1 MDFDKVV
8 SMAQDFAEKK
18 GLEFEI
24 YLFDAKILKMEAENS
39 NISNYTDAI
48 SNGFSL
54 RLKKED
60 KISFS
65 YCSGLDEEKA
75 VNSFNNGFNL
85 IGLTESNGDI
95 SFSSAK
101 IDKNNLY
108 ENNLGI
114 YSDNFFNVD
123 IENKKNNLIEME
135 NIAYSFDKRIYK
147 VDKPSYSEV
156 LISKRLVNSNS
167 IDLSSKKTNY
177 EIFLS
182 AASKNNDE
190 NASGFDFDASF
201 EFGSLKFKKVAMNGA
216 KKAVDQLGAKI
227 IESGKYNV
235 LFDNITSSELLSIL
249 KQSFYASSVYKKKS
263 LLDGKIDSKVLSEKL
278 TIIDDGTLFGGYG
291 TDIFDGEGTAMQKK
305 FLCLNGVI
313 KTFLYDIEYA
323 NKFQVKSTGN
333 SRRSSHKE
341 LPELGATNF
350 FIENGKKPF
359 IDVVGSIKNGLY
371 ITELMGLHMAK
382 PYTGEFSL
390 GASGFYVKN
399 GRIDFPIKG
408 IVISGNII
416 NLFNNIVE
424 IADDIR
430 FFGTIGSPSILIDDV
445 QISGK

>member
-65 YCSGLDEEKA
+65 YCSGLDEEKV

-101 IDKNNLY
+101 IDENNLY

-114 YSDNFFNVD
+114 YSDNFFSVD
-123 IENKKNNLIEME
+123 IETKKNNLIEME
-135 NIAYSFDKRIYK
+135 NIAYSFDKKIYK

-156 LISKRLVNSNS
+156 LIAKRLVNSNS
-167 IDLSSKKTNY
+167 IDLSSKKTHY

-216 KKAVDQLGAKI
+216 KKAVDQLGARI

-341 LPELGATNF
+341 PPELGTTNF
-350 FIENGKKPF
+350 FIETGKKPF
-359 IDVVGSIKNGLY
+359 IDVLSSIKNGLY

-399 GRIDFPIKG
+399 GQADFPIKG

>member
-1 MDFDKVV
+1 MNFDKAV
-8 SMAQDFAEKK
+8 SMTQDFANAK
-18 GLEFEI
+18 GLEYEI

-65 YCSGLDEEKA
+65 YCSGLDEEKV

-101 IDKNNLY
+101 IDENNLY

-114 YSDNFFNVD
+114 YSDNFFSVD
-123 IENKKNNLIEME
+123 IETKKNNLIEME
-135 NIAYSFDKRIYK
+135 NIAYSFDKKIYK

-156 LISKRLVNSNS
+156 LIAKRLVNSNS
-167 IDLSSKKTNY
+167 IDLSSKKTHY

-216 KKAVDQLGAKI
+216 KKAVDQLGARI

-249 KQSFYASSVYKKKS
+249 KQSFYANSVYKKKS

-341 LPELGATNF
+341 PPELGTTNF
-350 FIENGKKPF
+350 FIETGKKPF
-359 IDVVGSIKNGLY
+359 IDVLSSIKNGLY

-399 GRIDFPIKG
+399 GQADFPIKG

>member
-65 YCSGLDEEKA
+65 YCSGLDEEKVA
-75 VNSFNNGFNL
+75 NSFNNGFNL

-101 IDKNNLY
+101 IDENNLY

-123 IENKKNNLIEME
+123 IETKKNNLIEME
-135 NIAYSFDKRIYK
+135 NIAYSFDKKIYK

-156 LISKRLVNSNS
+156 LIYKRLVNSNS
-167 IDLSSKKTNY
+167 IDLSSKKTHY

-216 KKAVDQLGAKI
+216 KKAVDQLGARI

-350 FIENGKKPF
+350 FIETGKKSF
-359 IDVVGSIKNGLY
+359 IDVVSSIKNGLY

-399 GRIDFPIKG
+399 GQVDFPIKG

>member
-65 YCSGLDEEKA
+65 YCSGLDEEKV

-101 IDKNNLY
+101 IDENNLY

-114 YSDNFFNVD
+114 YSDNFFSVD
-123 IENKKNNLIEME
+123 IETKKNNLIEME
-135 NIAYSFDKRIYK
+135 NIAYSFDKKIYK

-156 LISKRLVNSNS
+156 LIAKRLVNSNS
-167 IDLSSKKTNY
+167 IDLSSKKTHY

-216 KKAVDQLGAKI
+216 KKAVDQLGARI

-249 KQSFYASSVYKKKS
+249 KQSFYANSVYKKKS

-341 LPELGATNF
+341 PPELGTTNF
-350 FIENGKKPF
+350 FIETGKKPF
-359 IDVVGSIKNGLY
+359 IDVVSSIKNGLY

-399 GRIDFPIKG
+399 GQADFPIKG

>member
-65 YCSGLDEEKA
+65 YCSGLDEEKV

-114 YSDNFFNVD
+114 YSDNFFNID
-123 IENKKNNLIEME
+123 IETKKNNLIEME

-156 LISKRLVNSNS
+156 LITKRLANSNS
-167 IDLSSKKTNY
+167 IDLSSKKTHY

-216 KKAVDQLGAKI
+216 KKAVDQLGARI

-359 IDVVGSIKNGLY
+359 IDVVSSIKNGLY

-399 GRIDFPIKG
+399 GQIDFPIKG

>member
-54 RLKKED
+54 RLKKGD

-65 YCSGLDEEKA
+65 YCSGLDEEKV

-101 IDKNNLY
+101 IDENNLY

-114 YSDNFFNVD
+114 YSDNFFSVD
-123 IENKKNNLIEME
+123 IETKKNNLIEME
-135 NIAYSFDKRIYK
+135 NIAYSFDKKIYK

-156 LISKRLVNSNS
+156 LIAKRLVNSNS
-167 IDLSSKKTNY
+167 IDLSSKKTHY

-216 KKAVDQLGAKI
+216 KKAVDQLGARI

-291 TDIFDGEGTAMQKK
+291 TDIFDGEGIAMQKK

-341 LPELGATNF
+341 PPELGTTNF
-350 FIENGKKPF
+350 FIETGKKPF
-359 IDVVGSIKNGLY
+359 IDVVSSIKNGLY

-399 GRIDFPIKG
+399 GQADFPIKG

>member
-1 MDFDKVV
+1 MNFDKVV
-8 SMAQDFAEKK
+8 SMTQDFAKKK

-39 NISNYTDAI
+39 NISSYTDAI

-60 KISFS
+60 KISFT
-65 YCSGLDEEKA
+65 YCSGLDEEKII
-75 VNSFNNGFNL
+75 NSFDNGFNL
-85 IGLTESNGDI
+85 IGLTENNGDI
-95 SFSSAK
+95 SFSIAK
-101 IDKNNLY
+101 IDENNLY

-123 IENKKNNLIEME
+123 VETKKNNLIEME
-135 NIAYSFDKRIYK
+135 NTAYSFDKRIYK
-147 VDKPSYSEV
+147 VDKPSYNEV
-156 LISKRLVNSNS
+156 LISKRLVNSND
-167 IDLSSKKTNY
+167 IDLSSKKTHY

-182 AASKNNDE
+182 AASKNNNE

-201 EFGSLKFKKVAMNGA
+201 EFGSLKFNKVAMNGA
-216 KKAVDQLGAKI
+216 KKAVDQLGARI

-263 LLDGKIDSKVLSEKL
+263 LLDGKIDSKILSEKL

-305 FLCLNGVI
+305 FICLNGVI

-333 SRRSSHKE
+333 ARRSSHKE
-341 LPELGATNF
+341 PPELGATNF
-350 FIENGKKPF
+350 FIETGKKPF
-359 IDVVGSIKNGLY
+359 IDVVSSIKNGLY

-390 GASGFYVKN
+390 GASGFYVKD
-399 GRIDFPIKG
+399 GQIDFPVKG

>member
-1 MDFDKVV
+1 MNFDKVV

-65 YCSGLDEEKA
+65 YCSGLDEEKV

-95 SFSSAK
+95 SFSSSK
-101 IDKNNLY
+101 IDENNLY
-108 ENNLGI
+108 ESNLGI

-123 IENKKNNLIEME
+123 IETKKNNLIEME

-167 IDLSSKKTNY
+167 IDLSSKKTHY

-216 KKAVDQLGAKI
+216 KKAVDQLGARI

-291 TDIFDGEGTAMQKK
+291 TDIFDGEGIAMQKK

-341 LPELGATNF
+341 PPELGTTNF
-350 FIENGKKPF
+350 FIETGKKSF
-359 IDVVGSIKNGLY
+359 IDVVSSIKNGLY

-399 GRIDFPIKG
+399 GQADFPIKG

-430 FFGTIGSPSILIDDV
+430 FLGTIGSPSILIDDV

>member
-65 YCSGLDEEKA
+65 YCSGLDEEKV

-101 IDKNNLY
+101 IDENNLY

-114 YSDNFFNVD
+114 YSDNFFSVD
-123 IENKKNNLIEME
+123 IETKKNNLIEME
-135 NIAYSFDKRIYK
+135 NIAYSFDKKIYK

-156 LISKRLVNSNS
+156 LIAKRLVNSNS
-167 IDLSSKKTNY
+167 IDLSSKKTHY

-216 KKAVDQLGAKI
+216 KKAVDQLGARI

-249 KQSFYASSVYKKKS
+249 KQSFYANSVYKKKS

-341 LPELGATNF
+341 PPELGTTNF
-350 FIENGKKPF
+350 FIETGKKPF
-359 IDVVGSIKNGLY
+359 IDVLSSIKNGLY

-399 GRIDFPIKG
+399 GQADFPIKG

>member
-65 YCSGLDEEKA
+65 YCSGLDEEKV

-114 YSDNFFNVD
+114 YSDNFFNID
-123 IENKKNNLIEME
+123 IETKKNNLIEME

-156 LISKRLVNSNS
+156 LITKRLANSNS
-167 IDLSSKKTNY
+167 IDLSSKKTHY

-201 EFGSLKFKKVAMNGA
+201 EFGYLKFKKVAMNGA
-216 KKAVDQLGAKI
+216 KKAVDQLGARI

-359 IDVVGSIKNGLY
+359 IDVVSSIKNGLY

-399 GRIDFPIKG
+399 GQIDFPIKG

>member
-1 MDFDKVV
+1 MNFDKVV
-8 SMAQDFAEKK
+8 SMAKDFAKKK

-39 NISNYTDAI
+39 NISSYTDAI

-65 YCSGLDEEKA
+65 YCSGLDEEKV

-85 IGLTESNGDI
+85 IGLTENNGDI

-101 IDKNNLY
+101 IDENNLY

-114 YSDNFFNVD
+114 YSDNFFNIDV
-123 IENKKNNLIEME
+123 ETKKNNLIEME

-147 VDKPSYSEV
+147 VDKPSYNEV
-156 LISKRLVNSNS
+156 LISKRLVNSSN
-167 IDLSSKKTNY
+167 IDLSSKKTHY

-182 AASKNNDE
+182 AASKNNNE

-216 KKAVDQLGAKI
+216 KKAIDQLGARI

-263 LLDGKIDSKVLSEKL
+263 LLDGKIDSKILSEKL

-333 SRRSSHKE
+333 ARRSSHKE
-341 LPELGATNF
+341 PPELGATNF
-350 FIENGKKPF
+350 FIETGKKPF
-359 IDVVGSIKNGLY
+359 IDVVSSIKNGLY

-390 GASGFYVKN
+390 GASGFYVKD
-399 GRIDFPIKG
+399 GQIDFPVKG

-416 NLFNNIVE
+416 NFFNNIVE

-430 FFGTIGSPSILIDDV
+430 FFGTIGSPSILIYDV

>member
-65 YCSGLDEEKA
+65 YCSGLDEEKV

-114 YSDNFFNVD
+114 YSDNFFNID
-123 IENKKNNLIEME
+123 IETKKNNLIEME

-156 LISKRLVNSNS
+156 LITKRLANSNS
-167 IDLSSKKTNY
+167 IDLSSKKTHY

-201 EFGSLKFKKVAMNGA
+201 EYGSLKFKKVAMNGA
-216 KKAVDQLGAKI
+216 KKAVDQLGARI

-359 IDVVGSIKNGLY
+359 IDVVSSIKNGLY

-399 GRIDFPIKG
+399 GQIDFPIKG